1 MSENTNEPV
10 TNADSASATADVE
23 SQAESAPD
31 ATGTEK
37 ARPSVTLALSG
48 LVAVLVG
55 GWALTGEDFVA
66 LIHSDLLG
74 WVAIALAIAIG
85 VALVAVPTRRN
96 RS

>member
-10 TNADSASATADVE
+10 TNTDITGIAAEAADQT
-23 SQAESAPD
+23 ESAPET
-31 ATGTEK
+31 ANEEK
-37 ARPSVTLALSG
+37 TRPSVVLALSG

-74 WVAIALAIAIG
+74 WLAIAIAIAIG
-85 VALVAVPTRRN
+85 VALVAVPTRRG

>member
-10 TNADSASATADVE
+10 TNTDIGIAAEAADQT
-23 SQAESAPD
+23 ESAPET
-31 ATGTEK
+31 ASEEK
-37 ARPSVTLALSG
+37 TRPSVVLALSG

-74 WVAIALAIAIG
+74 WLAIAIAIAIG
-85 VALVAVPTRRN
+85 VALVAAPTRRG

>member
-10 TNADSASATADVE
+10 TNTDIGIAAEAADQT
-23 SQAESAPD
+23 ESAPET
-31 ATGTEK
+31 ASEEK
-37 ARPSVTLALSG
+37 TRPSVVLALSG

-74 WVAIALAIAIG
+74 WLAIAIAIAIG
-85 VALVAVPTRRN
+85 VALVAVPTRRG

>member
-10 TNADSASATADVE
+10 TDTDITGIAEAADQT
-23 SQAESAPD
+23 ESAPET
-31 ATGTEK
+31 AGEEK
-37 ARPSVTLALSG
+37 TRPSVVLALSG

-74 WVAIALAIAIG
+74 WLAIAIAIG
-85 VALVAVPTRRN
+85 VALVAVPARRG

>member
-10 TNADSASATADVE
+10 TNTDITGIAAEAADQT
-23 SQAESAPD
+23 ESAPET
-31 ATGTEK
+31 ASEEK
-37 ARPSVTLALSG
+37 TRPSVVLALS
-48 LVAVLVG
+48 VLVG

-74 WVAIALAIAIG
+74 WLAIAIAIAIG
-85 VALVAVPTRRN
+85 VALVAVPTRRG